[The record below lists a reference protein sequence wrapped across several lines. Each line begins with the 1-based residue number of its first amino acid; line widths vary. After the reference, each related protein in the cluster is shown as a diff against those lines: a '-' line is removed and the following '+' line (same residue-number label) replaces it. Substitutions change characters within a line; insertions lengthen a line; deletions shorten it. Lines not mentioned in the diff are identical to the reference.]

1 MLQSFFDL
9 LLIQFLW
16 LAQFCIS
23 GKTFFLKNES
33 YIFSVCFEKSN
44 SWLILLFTV
53 MFVFVHSGE
62 APPSRQ
68 SWEWGWYSSFMPM
81 LSSLHNRDPEI
92 NLNVLKGTFGVNY
105 LKYMNYFPFFMFS
118 IDINV
123 FFWEQKARHLWEDS

>member
-1 MLQSFFDL
+1 MFVFYPKCY
-9 LLIQFLW
+9 W
-16 LAQFCIS
+16 RCIYIMPS
-23 GKTFFLKNES
+23 ILRKKHFFLKNES

-53 MFVFVHSGE
+53 MFVCVHSGE

-68 SWEWGWYSSFMPM
+68 SWEWGWYSSFLPM

-92 NLNVLKGTFGVNY
+92 NKNVLKGTFWVNY